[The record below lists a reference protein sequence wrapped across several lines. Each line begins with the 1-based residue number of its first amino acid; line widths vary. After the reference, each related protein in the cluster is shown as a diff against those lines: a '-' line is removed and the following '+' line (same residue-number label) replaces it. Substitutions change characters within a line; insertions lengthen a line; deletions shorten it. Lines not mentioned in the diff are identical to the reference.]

1 MIFTCRLYA
10 FYKSNI
16 IHYKIIKLAG
26 IYNCYIYMYINIQ
39 GISNIG
45 LFWSVDVLFKSKR
58 LWGGISA
65 VTMNQNKPNS
75 KSKIPTKYSVHFY

>member
-26 IYNCYIYMYINIQ
+26 IGNCYIYINIQ
-39 GISNIG
+39 AISNIG

-58 LWGGISA
+58 LGGGISA

>member
-26 IYNCYIYMYINIQ
+26 IGNCYIYINIQ

-45 LFWSVDVLFKSKR
+45 LFWIVDVLFKSKR
-58 LWGGISA
+58 LQGGGGISA